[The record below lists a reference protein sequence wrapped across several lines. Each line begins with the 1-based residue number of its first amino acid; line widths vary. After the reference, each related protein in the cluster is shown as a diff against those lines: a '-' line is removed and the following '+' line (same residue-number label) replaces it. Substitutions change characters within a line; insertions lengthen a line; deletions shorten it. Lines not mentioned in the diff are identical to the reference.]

1 MAENMTQVLERL
13 RKEKQNSQPSKTE
26 KAPTPK
32 IETPKEIEG
41 LDLDDD
47 DYSNDKTPELDL
59 KPNEEK
65 PNEETPEKRTIEQQ
79 IAMEI
84 ELLQNNG
91 RFRVEML
98 HQLHELNRALVG
110 IAEILVNLS
119 EKNG

>member
-1 MAENMTQVLERL
+1 L
-13 RKEKQNSQPSKTE
+13 RKEKQISPTSKIE
-26 KAPTPK
+26 KAPTLPK
-32 IETPKEIEG
+32 VETPKETEDLN
-41 LDLDDD
+41 LDGD
-47 DYSNDKTPELDL
+47 DYSNDKTPELDQ
-59 KPNEEK
+59 K

-119 EKNG
+119 EKNGNA